1 MAIGK
6 KLEDL
11 LKLRNTNPNQ
21 LSKNTGLSVA
31 TIYSIIRRDN
41 MKVNLDDLQKIANEL
56 CVTLDYFTDTTQKT
70 TMDIGNKIRELR
82 EAANMTQT
90 ELAEKLHTTKQ
101 TIHKYENN
109 IVLNIPM
116 NKLELI
122 AKALNTTPAYLMGW
136 EDTSKANIEENKT
149 NTIKFIGRDGTV
161 EVKHFSDEEYA
172 IVKKML
178 SALPDMDEDL

>member
-1 MAIGK
+1 
-6 KLEDL
+6 
-11 LKLRNTNPNQ
+11 
-21 LSKNTGLSVA
+21 
-31 TIYSIIRRDN
+31 
-41 MKVNLDDLQKIANEL
+41 
-56 CVTLDYFTDTTQKT
+56 
-70 TMDIGNKIRELR
+70 MDIGNKIRELR

-122 AKALNTTPAYLMGW
+122 AKALNTTPAYLMGL

>member
-1 MAIGK
+1 
-6 KLEDL
+6 
-11 LKLRNTNPNQ
+11 
-21 LSKNTGLSVA
+21 
-31 TIYSIIRRDN
+31 
-41 MKVNLDDLQKIANEL
+41 
-56 CVTLDYFTDTTQKT
+56 
-70 TMDIGNKIRELR
+70 MDIGNKIRELR

-136 EDTSKANIEENKT
+136 EDASKANIEENKT

>member
-1 MAIGK
+1 
-6 KLEDL
+6 
-11 LKLRNTNPNQ
+11 
-21 LSKNTGLSVA
+21 
-31 TIYSIIRRDN
+31 
-41 MKVNLDDLQKIANEL
+41 
-56 CVTLDYFTDTTQKT
+56 
-70 TMDIGNKIRELR
+70 MDIGNKIRELR

-136 EDTSKANIEENKT
+136 EDANKANIEENKT